1 MWRSSSRSVTSARQP
16 LHYKGPCA
24 TLLSVPIEGL
34 ATQLRKGVIEYCV
47 LAMLKD
53 RPHYGGELVQVL
65 RESDG
70 LLVSE
75 GTIYPLLSRMRA
87 DGLVETAWRE
97 TPGGS
102 PRRYYRLS
110 RAGQR
115 AVSDFRSE
123 WRRFRATVDGILGDG
138 AVR

>member
-1 MWRSSSRSVTSARQP
+1 M
-16 LHYKGPCA
+16 
-24 TLLSVPIEGL
+24 PIEGL

-65 RESDG
+65 RDMDG

-75 GTIYPLLSRMRA
+75 GTIYPLLSRMRG
-87 DGLVETAWRE
+87 DGLVETEWRE
-97 TPGGS
+97 TAGGS

-110 RAGQR
+110 RAGQK

-123 WRRFRATVDGILGDG
+123 WLRFRDTVDRVFDDG
-138 AVR
+138 GGSVR